1 MTRRVPSTSTGECPA
16 IEFASKYSAQLHRR
30 SPDRRSLGDGT
41 GLIAIQLPTQ
51 PSDRLNVPAPVFP
64 DNRPTALRVMPFPGF
79 GVAKS
84 PRGRAVRRQARPNIF
99 ENCEACCGFLRCAI
113 SSKCRI
119 TRPRWRS
126 APLLPE
132 RNLAHGAGM
141 TLQFVRPDI
150 RQSCILLAAVKSW
163 ASHSPSARIATAIAS
178 PAIAPRRFPPCSGS
192 VIARSVPETV
202 DMKHPSAAV
211 RYYHDS

>member
-1 MTRRVPSTSTGECPA
+1 MFRHLYFPTIVRLRSGSCRFPV
-16 IEFASKYSAQLHRR
+16 SAWRNHRGAAR
-30 SPDRRSLGDGT
+30 SVVR
-41 GLIAIQLPTQ
+41 
-51 PSDRLNVPAPVFP
+51 
-64 DNRPTALRVMPFPGF
+64 
-79 GVAKS
+79 
-84 PRGRAVRRQARPNIF
+84 RGRIFSKTAKLAAVS
-99 ENCEACCGFLRCAI
+99 LRCAI

-192 VIARSVPETV
+192 VISRSVPETV
-202 DMKHPSAAV
+202 DMKHPAPRFAITTIPDGPDVPAIALTLRTKPTGARSAPSPLMRLFMRLCPARHSCFV
-211 RYYHDS
+211 PLKEPSF